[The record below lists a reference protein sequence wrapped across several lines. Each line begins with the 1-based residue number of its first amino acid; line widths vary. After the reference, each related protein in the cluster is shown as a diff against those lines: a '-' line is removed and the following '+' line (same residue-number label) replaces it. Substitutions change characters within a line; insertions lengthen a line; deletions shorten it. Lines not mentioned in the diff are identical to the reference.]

1 MILILFSRNS
11 QMLDEDDIL
20 NETPE
25 SSLVNLPDETT
36 GAPQLE
42 GSTEIATTQ
51 TSTTNS
57 VVRNLRSHPFITCS
71 LNVFEERK
79 DN

>member
-1 MILILFSRNS
+1 
-11 QMLDEDDIL
+11 MLDEDDIL
-20 NETPE
+20 TKTPE

-36 GAPQLE
+36 GVPQLE
-42 GSTEIATTQ
+42 GSTDIATTQ

-71 LNVFEERK
+71 SSYSE
-79 DN
+79 

>member
-1 MILILFSRNS
+1 
-11 QMLDEDDIL
+11 MLDEDDIL

-25 SSLVNLPDETT
+25 SSLVNLPDGTT
-36 GAPQLE
+36 GAPKLE

-57 VVRNLRSHPFITCS
+57 VVRNLRCPPFITCP
-71 LNVFEERK
+71 LNYFKERE